1 MSGFDVRD
9 AARAMRR
16 DSWVRPHL
24 RTHWKMLAAA
34 VLLSSLAFVFAS
46 ALMFTSGYMISLA
59 ATIPFTVLALHL
71 PSIFVRIFGVGKP
84 VLQYLERLAS
94 HDWVLRMT
102 SSLRVRLYDV
112 VERRPVGSSTGRML
126 GLFADDLENLQNLCL
141 RTLFPMIVV
150 TAMCVIVVVAFGVL
164 SPLMGLAMLAV
175 VGLAAFA
182 VPLWSLS
189 VNAAREAR
197 RRKTVSSMYDKA
209 AEDVFGVVD
218 WGLSGRREEFLE
230 RLSAPYEATYADARA
245 RDGFERWMSVL
256 RQALYCAAIVGV
268 FAWAAYAFAGA
279 GAQSDGFVVTVAA
292 QALGGVTMHDSVPYA
307 ANWIAAFVLC
317 MFPLLDVF
325 SPASEAMLG
334 FAEHK
339 GSLDELNALDADGA
353 GAGEGE
359 ASDKA
364 ATNMPGCRSVEN
376 AVELRSVRVSHDG
389 GGTCVLDG
397 VDLCVRKGERVAI
410 VGRSGAGKSTLMDVI
425 GDKLAPSSGN
435 VGVSGKVGYIEQFPY
450 VFRKSLRENL
460 LLAKPNATDEE
471 LMQALEDVGLS
482 GLVEQLPGGLDA
494 LMAEGGA
501 TLSGGERHRLA
512 LARIL
517 LFHCDVV
524 LLDEPYLGLD
534 EETRR
539 EVSSAM
545 LRALR
550 GKTVLMVTHG
560 MDQAMEMDEVY
571 RVEAGSVRL
580 LKSRVAGGE
589 SCV

>member
-1 MSGFDVRD
+1 M
-9 AARAMRR
+9 
-16 DSWVRPHL
+16 
-24 RTHWKMLAAA
+24 
-34 VLLSSLAFVFAS
+34 
-46 ALMFTSGYMISLA
+46 
-59 ATIPFTVLALHL
+59 
-71 PSIFVRIFGVGKP
+71 
-84 VLQYLERLAS
+84 LQYLERLAS

-102 SSLRVRLYDV
+102 SSLRVRLYEA

-141 RTLFPMIVV
+141 RTLFPMIVI
-150 TAMCVIVVVAFGVL
+150 TAMYVIVVVAFGVL
-164 SPLMGLAMLAV
+164 SPLMGLAMLVV

-182 VPLWSLS
+182 VPFWSLS

-197 RRKTVSSMYDKA
+197 RRKTISSMYDKA

-230 RLSAPYEATYADARA
+230 RLSAPYEGAYVDARA

-256 RQALYCAAIVGV
+256 RQALYCVAVVGV
-268 FAWAAYAFAGA
+268 FAWAAYAFAGT
-279 GAQSDGFVVTVAA
+279 GAQADGFVITGAA

-325 SPASEAMLG
+325 SPASEAVLG

-339 GSLDELNALDADGA
+339 GSLYELNALDADGA
-353 GAGEGE
+353 GAAD
-359 ASDKA
+359 ASDKPA
-364 ATNMPGCRSVEN
+364 ANMPGCQSAEN
-376 AVELRSVRVSHDG
+376 AVELWSVRVSHDG
-389 GGTCVLDG
+389 GGTYVLDG
-397 VDLCVRKGERVAI
+397 VDLCVRKGERIAI
-410 VGRSGAGKSTLMDVI
+410 VGRSGVGKSTLMDVI
-425 GDKLAPSSGN
+425 GGKLAPLSGN
-435 VGVSGKVGYIEQFPY
+435 VSVSGKVGYIEQFPY

-471 LMQALEDVGLS
+471 LMEALEDVGLS
-482 GLVEQLPGGLDA
+482 GLVGRLSEGLDT
-494 LMAEGGA
+494 LMVEGGA

-545 LRALR
+545 LSALQ

-560 MDQAMEMDEVY
+560 MDQAVEMDRVF
-571 RVEAGSVRL
+571 RVEDGSVRL
-580 LKSRVAGGE
+580 LKSRVAGSE

>member
-102 SSLRVRLYDV
+102 SSLRVRLYDA

-175 VGLAAFA
+175 VGLAALA
-182 VPLWSLS
+182 VPFWSLS

-197 RRKTVSSMYDKA
+197 RRKTISSMYDKA

-230 RLSAPYEATYADARA
+230 RLSSPYEAAYADARA

-256 RQALYCAAIVGV
+256 RQVLYCAAIVGV

-279 GAQSDGFVVTVAA
+279 GTQADGFVVSGAA

-317 MFPLLDVF
+317 MFPLLDVL

-353 GAGEGE
+353 GAGE
-359 ASDKA
+359 ASDKPA
-364 ATNMPGCRSVEN
+364 ANMPGCRSEEN

-389 GGTCVLDG
+389 GETCVLDG

-425 GDKLAPSSGN
+425 GGKLALLSGN
-435 VGVSGKVGYIEQFPY
+435 VRVSGKVGYIEQFPY

-471 LMQALEDVGLS
+471 LMEALEDVGLS
-482 GLVEQLPGGLDA
+482 GLVGRLSEGLDT

-534 EETRR
+534 EKTRR
-539 EVSSAM
+539 EVSLAM
-545 LRALR
+545 LRALQ

-560 MDQAMEMDEVY
+560 MDQTMEMDEVY
-571 RVEAGSVRL
+571 RVEEGSVRL

>member
-9 AARAMRR
+9 AARAMRH

-84 VLQYLERLAS
+84 VLQYLERLTS

-102 SSLRVRLYDV
+102 SSLRVRLYDA
-112 VERRPVGSSTGRML
+112 VERRPVGSSTGMML

-150 TAMCVIVVVAFGVL
+150 AVMYVVVIVGFGVL
-164 SPLMGLAMLAV
+164 SPLVGLMMLAV

-182 VPLWSLS
+182 VPFWSLS
-189 VNAAREAR
+189 VSGARELR
-197 RRKTVSSMYDKA
+197 RRKTVSGMYDKA

-218 WGLSGRREEFLE
+218 WGLSGRRKEFLE
-230 RLSAPYEATYADARA
+230 RLSAPYEAAYGEARR
-245 RDGFERWMSVL
+245 RDGFGRWMSVL
-256 RQALYCAAIVGV
+256 RQALYCVAVVGV

-279 GAQSDGFVVTVAA
+279 GAQADGFFVTGAA

-353 GAGEGE
+353 GAGEV
-359 ASDKA
+359 SDKA
-364 ATNMPGCRSVEN
+364 AANMLGCRSAEN

-425 GDKLAPSSGN
+425 GGRLVPSSGN
-435 VGVSGKVGYIEQFPY
+435 VGVSGKVGYIEQSPY

-460 LLAKPNATDEE
+460 LLAKPNATDDE
-471 LMQALEDVGLS
+471 LMEALEDVGLS
-482 GLVEQLPGGLDA
+482 ALVGRLSEGLDT

-539 EVSSAM
+539 EVSRAM

-571 RVEAGSVRL
+571 RVEDGSVRL

>member
-102 SSLRVRLYDV
+102 SSLRVRLYDA
-112 VERRPVGSSTGRML
+112 VERRPAGSSTGRML

-150 TAMCVIVVVAFGVL
+150 TAMYVVVVVTFGVL

-175 VGLAAFA
+175 VGLAAFV
-182 VPLWSLS
+182 VPFWSLS
-189 VNAAREAR
+189 VNAACEAR

-230 RLSAPYEATYADARA
+230 RLSAPYEAAYAEARA

-256 RQALYCAAIVGV
+256 RQALYCVAVVGV

-279 GAQSDGFVVTVAA
+279 GAQADGFVVTGAA
-292 QALGGVTMHDSVPYA
+292 QALGGVTMHDSVPYP

-325 SPASEAMLG
+325 SPASEAVLG

-353 GAGEGE
+353 GGADGDEAVAGTPVCQS
-359 ASDKA
+359 A
-364 ATNMPGCRSVEN
+364 EN

-389 GGTCVLDG
+389 GATCVLDG
-397 VDLCVRKGERVAI
+397 VDLCVRKGERIAI

-425 GDKLAPSSGN
+425 GGRLAPSSGD
-435 VGVSGKVGYIEQFPY
+435 VRISGKVGYIEQFPY

-471 LMQALEDVGLS
+471 LIEALEDVGLS
-482 GLVEQLPGGLDA
+482 ALVERLSDGLDT

-539 EVSSAM
+539 EVSRAM
-545 LRALR
+545 LRALHS
-550 GKTVLMVTHG
+550 KTVLMVTHG
-560 MDQAMEMDEVY
+560 MDQALELDEVY
-571 RVEAGSVRL
+571 RVEGGGVRL

>member
-1 MSGFDVRD
+1 MGGFDVRD

-102 SSLRVRLYDV
+102 SSLRVRLYDA
-112 VERRPVGSSTGRML
+112 VERRPAGSSTGRML

-150 TAMCVIVVVAFGVL
+150 AAMYVVVVVAFGVL

-189 VNAAREAR
+189 VNAAREAC

-230 RLSAPYEATYADARA
+230 RLSAPYEAAYAEARA

-256 RQALYCAAIVGV
+256 RQALYCVAVVGV

-279 GAQSDGFVVTVAA
+279 GAQADGFVVTGAA
-292 QALGGVTMHDSVPYA
+292 QALGGVTMHDSMPYP

-325 SPASEAMLG
+325 SPASEAVLG

-339 GSLDELNALDADGA
+339 GSLDELNALDADSA
-353 GAGEGE
+353 GCADGGGVAVAGTPVCQ
-359 ASDKA
+359 S
-364 ATNMPGCRSVEN
+364 TEN
-376 AVELRSVRVSHDG
+376 AVELRSVRVSYDG
-389 GGTCVLDG
+389 GATCVLDG
-397 VDLCVRKGERVAI
+397 VDLCVRKGERIAI
-410 VGRSGAGKSTLMDVI
+410 VGRSGAGKSTLMDVV
-425 GDKLAPSSGN
+425 GGKLAPSSGD
-435 VGVSGKVGYIEQFPY
+435 VRVSGKVGYIEQFPY

-460 LLAKPNATDEE
+460 LLAKPDATDEE
-471 LMQALEDVGLS
+471 LIEALEDIGLLA
-482 GLVEQLPGGLDA
+482 LVERLPDGLDT

-534 EETRR
+534 DETRR
-539 EVSSAM
+539 EVSRAM
-545 LRALR
+545 LSALR

-560 MDQAMEMDEVY
+560 MDQALELDEVF
-571 RVEAGSVRL
+571 RVEGGGVRL

>member
-1 MSGFDVRD
+1 MGGFDVRD
-9 AARAMRR
+9 AARTMRR
-16 DSWVRPHL
+16 DSWVGPHL

-102 SSLRVRLYDV
+102 SSLRVRLYDA
-112 VERRPVGSSTGRML
+112 VERHPVGSSTGRML
-126 GLFADDLENLQNLCL
+126 GLFADDLESLQNLCL

-150 TAMCVIVVVAFGVL
+150 AAMYVVVVVAFGVL

-175 VGLAAFA
+175 AGLAAFA
-182 VPLWSLS
+182 VPFWSLS
-189 VNAAREAR
+189 VNAAREAC

-230 RLSAPYEATYADARA
+230 RLSAPYEASYAEARA

-256 RQALYCAAIVGV
+256 RQALYCVAVVGV

-279 GAQSDGFVVTVAA
+279 GAQADGFVVTGAA
-292 QALGGVTMHDSVPYA
+292 QVLGGVAMHDSMPYP

-325 SPASEAMLG
+325 SPASEAVLG

-339 GSLDELNALDADGA
+339 GSLDELNALDADSAGGA
-353 GAGEGE
+353 DGAGEAVAGTPVCQS
-359 ASDKA
+359 A
-364 ATNMPGCRSVEN
+364 EN

-389 GGTCVLDG
+389 GATRVLDG
-397 VDLCVRKGERVAI
+397 VDLCVRKGERIAI

-425 GDKLAPSSGN
+425 GGKLAPSSGD
-435 VGVSGKVGYIEQFPY
+435 VRISGKVGYIEQFPY

-471 LMQALEDVGLS
+471 LIEVLEDVGLS
-482 GLVEQLPGGLDA
+482 ALVERLPDGLDT

-539 EVSSAM
+539 EVSRAM
-545 LRALR
+545 LSALH

-560 MDQAMEMDEVY
+560 MDQALELDEVF
-571 RVEAGSVRL
+571 RVEGGGVRL

>member
-9 AARAMRR
+9 AARAMRQ

-34 VLLSSLAFVFAS
+34 VVLSSLAFVFAS

-102 SSLRVRLYDV
+102 SSLRVRLYDA

-150 TAMCVIVVVAFGVL
+150 TVMYVVVVVSFGVL

-189 VNAAREAR
+189 VNAAREVC
-197 RRKTVSSMYDKA
+197 RRKTVSGMYDKA

-218 WGLSGRREEFLE
+218 WGLSGRREEFLQ
-230 RLSAPYEATYADARA
+230 RLSEPYEAAYADARA

-256 RQALYCAAIVGV
+256 RQVLYCAAIVGV
-268 FAWAAYAFAGA
+268 FAWAAYAFAGT
-279 GAQSDGFVVTVAA
+279 GAQADGFVVSGAA
-292 QALGGVTMHDSVPYA
+292 QALGGVTMHDSMPYA

-339 GSLDELNALDADGA
+339 GSLDELNALDVDDA
-353 GAGEGE
+353 GAGG
-359 ASDKA
+359 ASDKPSA
-364 ATNMPGCRSVEN
+364 SMPRCQSAEN

-389 GGTCVLDG
+389 GGTCVLNG

-425 GDKLAPSSGN
+425 GGRLAPSSGN

-460 LLAKPNATDEE
+460 LLAKPDATDEE

-482 GLVEQLPGGLDA
+482 GLVGQLPEGLDT

-517 LFHCDVV
+517 LLHCDVV

-539 EVSSAM
+539 EVSRAM

-571 RVEAGSVRL
+571 RVEDGSVRL
-580 LKSRVAGGE
+580 LKSRVAGDE

>member
-9 AARAMRR
+9 AARAMRH

-84 VLQYLERLAS
+84 VLQYLERLTS

-102 SSLRVRLYDV
+102 SSLRVRLYDA
-112 VERRPVGSSTGRML
+112 VERHPVGSSTGRML

-150 TAMCVIVVVAFGVL
+150 AVMYVAVVVGFGVL
-164 SPLMGLAMLAV
+164 SPLVGLMMLAV

-182 VPLWSLS
+182 VPFWSLS
-189 VNAAREAR
+189 VNGARELR
-197 RRKTVSSMYDKA
+197 RRKTVSGMYDKA

-218 WGLSGRREEFLE
+218 WGLSGRRKEFLE
-230 RLSAPYEATYADARA
+230 RLSAPYEAAYGEARR
-245 RDGFERWMSVL
+245 RDGFGRWMSVL
-256 RQALYCAAIVGV
+256 RQALYCVAVVGV

-279 GAQSDGFVVTVAA
+279 GAQADGFFVTGAA
-292 QALGGVTMHDSVPYA
+292 QALGGVTMHDSVPHA

-325 SPASEAMLG
+325 SPASEAVLG
-334 FAEHK
+334 FAEHE
-339 GSLDELNALDADGA
+339 GSLDELNALDAGA
-353 GAGEGE
+353 EGGGDTL
-359 ASDKA
+359 AR
-364 ATNMPGCRSVEN
+364 MPRCRSGEN
-376 AVELRSVRVSHDG
+376 AVELRSVCVSHDG
-389 GGTCVLDG
+389 GATHVLHA
-397 VDLCVRKGERVAI
+397 VDFDVRKGERVAI
-410 VGRSGAGKSTLMDVI
+410 VGRSGAGKSTLLDVI
-425 GDKLAPSSGN
+425 GGRLEPYSGEARA
-435 VGVSGKVGYIEQFPY
+435 SGKVGYIEQFPY

-460 LLAKPNATDEE
+460 LLAKPDATDEE
-471 LMQALEDVGLS
+471 VLQALRDVGL
-482 GLVEQLPGGLDA
+482 GPLVDRLPEGLDA

-517 LFHCDVV
+517 LFRCDVV

-534 EETRR
+534 EDTRR
-539 EVSSAM
+539 EVSDAM

-571 RVEAGSVRL
+571 RVEDGSVHL
-580 LKSRVAGGE
+580 LKSRVASGE